1 VAEAALQTRALDPE
15 TVRPETLGFRLEDRR
30 RDALRQT
37 SWAIVRSCDHP
48 ERPAV
53 MVETPGAEEV
63 QMARLEAALPTSQG
77 LPASHGGPGAERV
90 VSAGSLVRLVRVEA
104 NLRFDTVA
112 VAEAGGSIGDRIRVR
127 LVRTADRA
135 GEPEQ
140 FLIATIRGAN
150 LLELEP

>member
-1 VAEAALQTRALDPE
+1 
-15 TVRPETLGFRLEDRR
+15 
-30 RDALRQT
+30 
-37 SWAIVRSCDHP
+37 
-48 ERPAV
+48 